1 MSESYRRLHSD
12 QKWIKWTETHRA
24 TGVLD
29 CQIKLAKKK
38 SHPRAANPGCCEIWI
53 SNKDRSSRTT
63 ARSRSCTTSPSAIAA
78 ADKATASLRPKSAA
92 RLTSVQ
98 LRPPLSAGRASS
110 ASNYGQHS
118 TAQPSRRVSP
128 RLQHKPASSPGGLR
142 QCAACH
148 LSRSFFERTN
158 GIDGS
163 TTITWITAS
172 TRITRP

>member
-1 MSESYRRLHSD
+1 MSESYGRLHCD

-118 TAQPSRRVSP
+118 TAQPSRRSP
-128 RLQHKPASSPGGLR
+128 QGSSISLHLPLADFDNAQHV
-142 QCAACH
+142 
-148 LSRSFFERTN
+148 SRSFFERTN